1 MGVLRELNE
10 EDALKELMH
19 QKSSQTQ
26 TQTQT
31 METLPEA
38 TSKYPTT
45 I

>member
-1 MGVLRELNE
+1 MGLLRELNE

-26 TQTQT
+26 TQT